1 VPAGLGGRRCRRS
14 TTSDSWSNLLA
25 DRLAPTSSGEQLRS
39 YLRKLARE
47 TWDYVN
53 HLTHAKNSGSY
64 DAEIGAA
71 AVSHFLSTVTAAR
84 MRWAASD
91 RQQCPTCG
99 SHRVGAGSCMRCG
112 WTDPD
117 YVSPPPRQL
126 TEEERA
132 ARLAEPCTPSSDI
145 STFIS
150 PDNY

>member
-1 VPAGLGGRRCRRS
+1 
-14 TTSDSWSNLLA
+14 
-25 DRLAPTSSGEQLRS
+25 
-39 YLRKLARE
+39 
-47 TWDYVN
+47 VN